1 MTPFAVSSLILVP
14 LAHSHRL
21 TPMRSLIRFAAA
33 LFLLAPAALTAQSSA
48 DVLREAGGGPPRV
61 MDPDFRAPANL
72 VYKRA
77 WHVTEA
83 PAQAADVVP
92 GFRSPAQFFTLMD
105 ANGVPRRNVQLAI
118 IVHGTATPSLLN
130 NAAYKA
136 RTGAD
141 NGSIALLTALHEAGV
156 QIIVCG
162 HALSNRNVARDQL
175 LPFVKVATT
184 AATAHAILHAQGY
197 DVLSP

>member
-1 MTPFAVSSLILVP
+1 MQRIARLIACGVI
-14 LAHSHRL
+14 AA
-21 TPMRSLIRFAAA
+21 FAAA
-33 LFLLAPAALTAQSSA
+33 PLSAQTGEALIREIGGTP
-48 DVLREAGGGPPRV
+48 DVT
-61 MDPDFRAPANL
+61 DPTFRAPADL
-72 VYKRA
+72 TYKMA

-83 PAQAADVVP
+83 PEQANGLVP
-92 GFRSPAQFFTLMD
+92 GLRTPPNLLRQLET
-105 ANGVPRRNVQLAI
+105 NGVPRRNIKMAI

-162 HALSNRNVARDQL
+162 QALVNRNVPRDQL
-175 LPFVKVATT
+175 LPFVQVATT
-184 AATAHAILHAQGY
+184 ATTAHIILATQGY
-197 DVLSP
+197 VIFGP

>member
-1 MTPFAVSSLILVP
+1 MLRFSILCVAALLLIP
-14 LAHSHRL
+14 AQTSAQ
-21 TPMRSLIRFAAA
+21 TGEALIRQVGGT
-33 LFLLAPAALTAQSSA
+33 PAVT
-48 DVLREAGGGPPRV
+48 
-61 MDPDFRAPANL
+61 DPDFPAPKDL
-72 VYKRA
+72 VYKMA
-77 WHVTEA
+77 WHVTVA
-83 PAQAADVVP
+83 PEQPTGIAD
-92 GFRSPAQFFTLMD
+92 GFRTPANFFRLMD
-105 ANGVPRRNVQLAI
+105 ANGVPRSNVKLAI

-162 HALSNRNVARDQL
+162 QALINRNVPRGEL

-184 AATAHAILHAQGY
+184 AGTAHAILAAQGY
-197 DVLSP
+197 EVSAP